1 MEEKDRIRLKG
12 LVTLP
17 GIAIGSVIAAV
28 YLALTLLIPSQ
39 VRMIQNGLT
48 NARMYPYFVCICS
61 MLLAIGFM
69 LVFRKDRFSFDL
81 GIWPMVL
88 ASLILYFGIKTI
100 GFYTSTMIVIIF
112 MMLMWN
118 NRCWWKILLTSVLT
132 PVSIYLAFTVGMR
145 IFMPT
150 GILI

>member
-28 YLALTLLIPSQ
+28 YLAMTLLIPSQ

-100 GFYTSTMIVIIF
+100 GFYTSTVIVIIF

>member
-1 MEEKDRIRLKG
+1 M
-12 LVTLP
+12 
-17 GIAIGSVIAAV
+17 
-28 YLALTLLIPSQ
+28 
-39 VRMIQNGLT
+39 
-48 NARMYPYFVCICS
+48 
-61 MLLAIGFM
+61 
-69 LVFRKDRFSFDL
+69 
-81 GIWPMVL
+81 
-88 ASLILYFGIKTI
+88 LYFGTKTL
-100 GFYTSTMIVIIF
+100 GFYTSSVIVIAY

>member
-100 GFYTSTMIVIIF
+100 GFYTSTVIVIIL

>member
-1 MEEKDRIRLKG
+1 MEKNERIKLKG
-12 LVTLP
+12 LVTIP
-17 GIAIGSVIAAV
+17 GIVVGLAIATV

-100 GFYTSTMIVIIF
+100 GFYTSTVIVIIF

>member
-1 MEEKDRIRLKG
+1 MEKNDRIKLKG
-12 LVTLP
+12 LVTIP
-17 GIAIGSVIAAV
+17 GIVVGLAIATV

>member
-1 MEEKDRIRLKG
+1 MEKNDRIKLKG
-12 LVTLP
+12 LVTIP
-17 GIAIGSVIAAV
+17 GIVVGLAIATV

-48 NARMYPYFVCICS
+48 NARLYPYFVCICS

-100 GFYTSTMIVIIF
+100 GFYTSTVIVIIF

>member
-1 MEEKDRIRLKG
+1 MEKKDRIKLKG
-12 LVTLP
+12 LVTVP
-17 GIAIGSVIAAV
+17 GIAVGLAIAAV
-28 YLALTLLIPSQ
+28 YLVLTLLIPSQ
-39 VRMIQNGLT
+39 VRMTQGHLT
-48 NARMYPYFVCICS
+48 NARLYPYFVCICA
-61 MLLAIGFM
+61 MLLALGFA
-69 LVFRKDRFSFDL
+69 LTFRKNEFTFDL

-88 ASLILYFGIKTI
+88 ASLMLYFGTKTL
-100 GFYTSTMIVIIF
+100 GFYTSSVIVIAY

>member
-100 GFYTSTMIVIIF
+100 GFYTSTVIVIIF

>member
-1 MEEKDRIRLKG
+1 MEKNDRIKLKG
-12 LVTLP
+12 LVTIP
-17 GIAIGSVIAAV
+17 GIVVGLAIATV

-100 GFYTSTMIVIIF
+100 GFYTSTVIVIIF